1 MANQEQPDRLL
12 KQDVQ
17 AWNEW
22 RRENP
27 DVQVDL
33 RGAAFNGANLISA
46 NLMSATLSN
55 VTLSGATLRNVN
67 LSKAIL
73 ISAFLF
79 GATFVAPP

>member
-1 MANQEQPDRLL
+1 MANQEQLDRLL

-33 RGAAFNGANLISA
+33 RGANLSGATLNGADLRGAAFNGANLISA
-46 NLMSATLSN
+46 
-55 VTLSGATLRNVN
+55 V
-67 LSKAIL
+67 
-73 ISAFLF
+73 LF